1 MKILRTTSATLV
13 LTSASATAAVAAV
26 RRSEPLF
33 AAARTSAARIGSP
46 ATKD

>member
-1 MKILRTTSATLV
+1 MMALCTTSATLV
-13 LTSASATAAVAAV
+13 LTFASASAVVAAV

-46 ATKD
+46 ANKD